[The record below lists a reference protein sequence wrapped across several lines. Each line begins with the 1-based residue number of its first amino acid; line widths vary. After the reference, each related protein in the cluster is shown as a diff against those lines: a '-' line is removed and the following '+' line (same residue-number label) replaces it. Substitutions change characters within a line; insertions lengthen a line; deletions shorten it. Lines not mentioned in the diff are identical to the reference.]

1 MEVYEGA
8 ELQLRS
14 FLPSALEGDE
24 STHHAAVALHPP
36 TTRNNSGYALNSVLS
51 DTGWAPVSLRTLSEA
66 DTNLLFHNLRGV

>member
-36 TTRNNSGYALNSVLS
+36 RRGTTPA
-51 DTGWAPVSLRTLSEA
+51 T
-66 DTNLLFHNLRGV
+66 H